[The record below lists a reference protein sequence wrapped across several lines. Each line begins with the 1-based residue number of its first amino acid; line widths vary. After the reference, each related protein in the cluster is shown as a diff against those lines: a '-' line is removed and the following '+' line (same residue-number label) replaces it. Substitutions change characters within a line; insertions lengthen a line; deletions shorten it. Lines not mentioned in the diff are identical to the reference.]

1 MREKTSTRKTTVKVV
16 NNSGF
21 DIIYQVKCCAL
32 FYSLNVPRS
41 LLNFELKLV
50 NNAVNT
56 KSVQV
61 KINCL

>member
-1 MREKTSTRKTTVKVV
+1 MRENLNYLPEKQLV

-21 DIIYQVKCCAL
+21 DIIYQENCCAL

-50 NNAVNT
+50 NNAVST
-56 KSVQV
+56 KSVHG
-61 KINCL
+61 KISCL